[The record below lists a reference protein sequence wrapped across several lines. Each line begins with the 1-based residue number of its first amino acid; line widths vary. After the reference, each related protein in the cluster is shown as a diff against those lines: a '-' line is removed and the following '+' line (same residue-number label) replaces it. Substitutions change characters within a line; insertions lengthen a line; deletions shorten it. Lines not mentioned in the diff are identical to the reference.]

1 MVRRAVLHI
10 GMDGTGTSSIQRSLH
25 RDRVH
30 LQENGVRLLEAGRP
44 ADDVAKTVVN
54 WRRDQDSTWDTMAEE
69 LRALK
74 DFDGTI
80 VLSNEL
86 LWLQQPRVL
95 FRLRS
100 LLGDRSVVS
109 VVYLREQAD
118 YMQWRV
124 LQNQKKLEKAFDF
137 RDSEAFGRF
146 ARGRRLDYFEM
157 CRRFESV
164 FGSGSVV
171 GRIYDRSKLT
181 GNDVVSDFYE
191 QLGVPL
197 PEPSPG
203 WPSANPSMNADFADL
218 IRERRA
224 ELVKQHPIA
233 DLIDVALRL
242 SHEGLGER
250 YFLPEQ
256 DVDQIRSSF
265 STSNQRLA
273 ARYLLDGAEI
283 PNHAACSSGAA
294 ADLDHLQ
301 EQLLDA
307 ARTAPKLGKGWSGN
321 PANAPR
327 LFNKGWRLE
336 PSEDGESV
344 KALVSESD
352 VNLRFRTSFQRETRL
367 GPSGFQLFV
376 RTDGDQPFEA
386 DVSVNEE
393 HVGTH
398 VFPGDPIAIR
408 PPGATHRVT
417 EVAIRSSDHESLP
430 AVVGLDLE
438 DAMH

>member
-1 MVRRAVLHI
+1 
-10 GMDGTGTSSIQRSLH
+10 MDGTGTSSIQRSLH
-25 RDRVH
+25 RDRAH
-30 LQENGVRLLEAGRP
+30 LQENGIRLLEASRP

-54 WRRDQDSTWDTMAEE
+54 WRRDQDATWDAVAEE

-74 DFDGTI
+74 DFEGTI

-100 LLGDRSVVS
+100 LLADRSVVA
-109 VVYLREQAD
+109 VAYLREQAD

-137 RDSEAFGRF
+137 RNPDAFGRF

-171 GRIYDRSKLT
+171 GRIYDRSKLA

-197 PEPSPG
+197 PDHSLG
-203 WPSANPSMNADFADL
+203 WPSANPSLNADFADL

-224 ELVKQHPIA
+224 DLAKQHPIA

-242 SHEGLGER
+242 SSEGVGER
-250 YFLPEQ
+250 YFLSDN
-256 DVDQIRSSF
+256 DVDQIRSGF
-265 STSNQRLA
+265 ATSNQRLA
-273 ARYLLDGAEI
+273 SRYLADGAEI
-283 PNHAACSSGAA
+283 PQHPTCWSGVA
-294 ADLDHLQ
+294 ADLDRLE

-307 ARTAPKLGKGWSGN
+307 ARAAPKLGKGWSGN

-327 LFNKGWRLE
+327 LFNKGWKLE
-336 PSEDGESV
+336 PSADGESV
-344 KALVSESD
+344 RALLSDSEGT
-352 VNLRFRTSFQRETRL
+352 LRFRTSFQREARL
-367 GPSGFQLFV
+367 GPAGFQLVV
-376 RTDGDQPFEA
+376 RTDGDLPFEA
-386 DVSVNEE
+386 DISVNEE
-393 HVGTH
+393 PLGTH
-398 VFPGDPIAIR
+398 TFPTSPIAIR
-408 PPGATHRVT
+408 PIDSDSRIT
-417 EVAIRSSDHESLP
+417 EVAIRAHDPESLP
-430 AVVGLDLE
+430 AVVALDLE
-438 DAMH
+438 DAV